1 MASIS
6 ARLLALAAG
15 GHAACNVEYYV
26 PDYDSTC
33 GNNFVQANKCCPNG
47 LAVVRSKDCFESLA
61 AAAIVK
67 MNADSSYN
75 ENPRTLML
83 DQIQGVPNT
92 AGTSTDSGQTQKKQD
107 GITMVSLEPF
117 LKPSLRTISPSLK
130 PSLRTT
136 CADNLPALADRG
148 SRE

>member
-15 GHAACNVEYYV
+15 GHAACNVVYFV
-26 PDYDSTC
+26 PDYDSKC

-67 MNADSSYN
+67 MNADSSQ
-75 ENPRTLML
+75 TVML
-83 DQIQGVPNT
+83 DRIQGVQNT

-117 LKPSLRTISPSLK
+117 LKPSLRTISPSLT

>member
-26 PDYDSTC
+26 PDYDSKC

-67 MNADSSYN
+67 MNADSSQ
-75 ENPRTLML
+75 TVML
-83 DQIQGVPNT
+83 DRIQGVQNT

-107 GITMVSLEPF
+107 GITMVCLEPP
-117 LKPSLRTISPSLK
+117 LKPSLRTISPSLT

-136 CADNLPALADRG
+136 CADDLPALADRG

>member
-26 PDYDSTC
+26 PDYVSKC

-67 MNADSSYN
+67 MNADSSQ
-75 ENPRTLML
+75 TVML
-83 DQIQGVPNT
+83 DRIQGVQNT

-107 GITMVSLEPF
+107 GITMVSLEPP

-130 PSLRTT
+130 PSLRTS
-136 CADNLPALADRG
+136 CADDLPALADRG

>member
-26 PDYDSTC
+26 PDYDSKC

-61 AAAIVK
+61 AAAIL
-67 MNADSSYN
+67 MMDLDSS
-75 ENPRTLML
+75 RTVML
-83 DQIQGVPNT
+83 DRIQGVPNT
-92 AGTSTDSGQTQKKQD
+92 AETSTDSGQTQKKQD

-136 CADNLPALADRG
+136 CADNLPALVDRRL
-148 SRE
+148 RE